1 MDLSYFITSLTSI
14 QPELMVLATLLVVLV
29 FDLIFKQK
37 KTFIPYIALA
47 GLVATFFFL
56 INQFGISQ
64 TAFITS
70 EETQFGMFSLDPF
83 STFFKFI
90 IVVSSFLVILMSIS
104 SSEIKNVNS
113 RSGEYYTL
121 IFGMILGMMFL
132 ASAND
137 LILIYISLELLSL
150 SSYVLAGFLKKD
162 RRPSEAAMKYL
173 IFGSISS
180 AIMLFGISLFYGL
193 FGTTNLNEI
202 ASFGSV
208 SGMETITLT
217 ISTIFIFAGIG
228 YKISSVPFH
237 FWTPDV
243 YEGAPIP
250 ITAYLS
256 VASKSAGFALLVR
269 FVRVGFTNTT
279 LENGFWM
286 LLDGFDW
293 QLFLTIIAIAT
304 MTIGNLIALW
314 QDNLKR
320 MLAYSS
326 IAHAGYLIAALVAFN
341 NESLLAIL
349 VYFTFY
355 LLMNFGAFYVIM
367 VVKNKHNTED
377 INDYDALG
385 TTSPFLAVVMTFF
398 LFSLSG
404 VPPFAGFI
412 GKLYIFIALVDAKLL
427 VLAVIALLNS
437 TVSVYYYM
445 RVLKHMF
452 LTKKTDTSKT
462 VEVDLFDKVVLLAL
476 AIPTLVFGLY
486 FSGVVNLAQNS
497 INILGF

>member
-1 MDLSYFITSLTSI
+1 
-14 QPELMVLATLLVVLV
+14 
-29 FDLIFKQK
+29 
-37 KTFIPYIALA
+37 
-47 GLVATFFFL
+47 
-56 INQFGISQ
+56 
-64 TAFITS
+64 
-70 EETQFGMFSLDPF
+70 
-83 STFFKFI
+83 
-90 IVVSSFLVILMSIS
+90 
-104 SSEIKNVNS
+104 
-113 RSGEYYTL
+113 
-121 IFGMILGMMFL
+121 
-132 ASAND
+132 
-137 LILIYISLELLSL
+137 
-150 SSYVLAGFLKKD
+150 
-162 RRPSEAAMKYL
+162 
-173 IFGSISS
+173 
-180 AIMLFGISLFYGL
+180 
-193 FGTTNLNEI
+193 LNEI